1 MTELGQRLKDARN
14 DKGLS
19 LEEIQ
24 SITKIQKRYLHAI
37 EEGNYEL
44 LPGNFYTRAFIK
56 NYAEAVGLHG
66 DELLEEYAS
75 EIPKAN
81 ADVPESLPPRKM
93 RRPQAPSKSSSVSSK
108 WSSVFPS
115 VLVVLLIVGVAALI
129 WYVVQSGDQ
138 KTNQNATTNQAEEQV
153 TSDENSG
160 SAPDSDEVSNEGD
173 ASKEATTSEEEAT
186 SKEDEK
192 AEEEKAAEEEKE
204 PEEEE
209 APKMEIKKVKSDTDN
224 STFEITN
231 ADKFE
236 VKLEAS
242 GSSWVGLTGASDK
255 KYVYESLAKGKSVT
269 QDLSKES
276 SATLRLGSSPSIEVF
291 VNGEKIDIPKEPVV
305 QNVTFTFEK
314 AE

>member
-24 SITKIQKRYLHAI
+24 SITKIQKRYLNAI

-93 RRPQAPSKSSSVSSK
+93 RRPSTPSKSSSVSSK

-153 TSDENSG
+153 TSDENSA
-160 SAPDSDEVSNEGD
+160 SAPDSDEVSNED
-173 ASKEATTSEEEAT
+173 EAASSDEAATSEEEQK
-186 SKEDEK
+186 SKDEET
-192 AEEEKAAEEEKE
+192 AEEEKPAEE

-236 VKLEAS
+236 VKLEAT
-242 GSSWVGLTGASDK
+242 GSSWVALTGASDK
-255 KYVYESLAKGKSVT
+255 KYVYESLAKGKKVT
-269 QDLSKES
+269 QDLSSES
-276 SATLRLGSSPSIEVF
+276 SATLRLGSSPSIKVF

-305 QNVTFTFEK
+305 QNVTFTFKK

>member
-93 RRPQAPSKSSSVSSK
+93 RRPSTPSKSSSVSSK

-204 PEEEE
+204 PEEE

-305 QNVTFTFEK
+305 QNVNFTFEK

>member
-1 MTELGQRLKDARN
+1 MTELGQRLKEARN

-24 SITKIQKRYLHAI
+24 SITKIQKRYLLAI

-66 DELLEEYAS
+66 EELLEEYAS

-93 RRPQAPSKSSSVSSK
+93 RKPSAPSKSSSVSSK

-160 SAPDSDEVSNEGD
+160 SAPNSDEVSKED
-173 ASKEATTSEEEAT
+173 DSASSDDTAQDEEAK
-186 SKEDEK
+186 SDDKKAKDEAEEK
-192 AEEEKAAEEEKE
+192 PAEEEE
-204 PEEEE
+204 P
-209 APKMEIKKVKSDTDN
+209 APEMEIKKVKSDTDH
-224 STFEITN
+224 STFDITN
-231 ADKFE
+231 AEKFE
-236 VKLEAS
+236 VKLKAS
-242 GSSWVGLTGASDK
+242 GSSWVALTGASDK
-255 KYVYESLAKGKSVT
+255 NYVYESLAKGKNVT
-269 QDLSKES
+269 EDLSSET
-276 SATLRLGSSPSIEVF
+276 SATLRLGSSPAIEVF

-305 QNVTFTFEK
+305 QNVTFNFKK

>member
-93 RRPQAPSKSSSVSSK
+93 RRPSTPSKSSSVSSK

-173 ASKEATTSEEEAT
+173 ASSEATTSEEEAK

-192 AEEEKAAEEEKE
+192 AEEEKAAEEEE

-242 GSSWVGLTGASDK
+242 GSSWVALTGASDK
-255 KYVYESLAKGKSVT
+255 KYVYESLAKGKNVT